1 MFRYAFIR
9 LISAVPTLFVL
20 ITLTFFMMR
29 AAPGG
34 PFDRERDV
42 APEVRA
48 KLEQTY
54 HLDESL
60 LKQYGRYLTALLH
73 GDLGPSF
80 KYADHSVNELI
91 AEGFPVSLKVGALA
105 MLLAVLMG
113 STLGV
118 LAALK
123 QNGIAD
129 YGVMTL
135 AMLGVSIPNYVF
147 APLAILLFAVTLGW
161 LPAGGW
167 NDGAIPNLVLPVLA
181 LAAPQVAYVA
191 RLMRGSMIEVLHAPY
206 IRTAR
211 AKGLSGRVVILRH
224 AMRPALLPVLSY
236 LGPASAG
243 IITGSVVIEQIFGIP
258 GIGRYFVTAALNRD
272 YTVVMGVVIFYG
284 VLVILFNF
292 LVDLLYGV
300 LDPRARPQ

>member
-9 LISAVPTLFVL
+9 LLSAVPTLFVL

-105 MLLAVLMG
+105 MLLAVLVG
-113 STLGV
+113 CTLGV

-123 QNGIAD
+123 QNGSVD
-129 YGVMTL
+129 YGVMTM
-135 AMLGVSIPNYVF
+135 AMLGVSIPNYVV

-211 AKGLSGRVVILRH
+211 AKGLSERVVILRH

-292 LVDLLYGV
+292 LVDLMYGV